1 MKNFKRFIKI
11 IIKLKAVNQVVL
23 SFINLIKPILPNKLK
38 KSLIKIPVNRDV
50 TVRMYNK
57 KSFIMKNDGS
67 DTIANILYWNGPD
80 KYETKTTGL
89 IMKFLKSNDVFFD
102 IGANTGIYSLIA
114 AAMSKEISVHAFEP
128 LEKACKILK
137 KNKDKNNFNNL
148 FVNQIAVG
156 SYDGE
161 GILKIERDRGGAIPL
176 GSSLK
181 RVIEKQD
188 FYQEYKVK
196 TMRLDSYIE
205 KVGVEKVDLIKI
217 DTEGTENDVLNGAEK
232 VLTKF
237 RPVLIC
243 EVLHNLIEDKL
254 HEILDS
260 MEYDYYLISN
270 KETNNYKI
278 KKCDRIVGD
287 KYIVS
292 NYLFLPKEK
301 SELVENYNHL

>member
-1 MKNFKRFIKI
+1 M
-11 IIKLKAVNQVVL
+11 
-23 SFINLIKPILPNKLK
+23 
-38 KSLIKIPVNRDV
+38 
-50 TVRMYNK
+50 
-57 KSFIMKNDGS
+57 
-67 DTIANILYWNGPD
+67 
-80 KYETKTTGL
+80 
-89 IMKFLKSNDVFFD
+89 
-102 IGANTGIYSLIA
+102 
-114 AAMSKEISVHAFEP
+114 
-128 LEKACKILK
+128 
-137 KNKDKNNFNNL
+137 
-148 FVNQIAVG
+148 
-156 SYDGE
+156 
-161 GILKIERDRGGAIPL
+161 
-176 GSSLK
+176 K